1 METDHVIIGGGP
13 AGIFAALTAA
23 DLGKRC
29 VILEQNGQ
37 IGKKLRI
44 TGKGRC
50 NVTNNCSQQDFLL
63 HIPTNRSFLYSALS
77 RCSPQDVMDF
87 FEQQGVALK
96 TERGNRVFPVS
107 DRAEDIVTALQRA
120 LRARNIPVIRAK
132 AKHLIL
138 KDGICIGVQ
147 TTDGTIYSA
156 QSVLLATGGASY
168 PATGSTGDGYRL
180 AKEVGHTIVP
190 PTPSLV
196 PFVTKETWCRDAMGL
211 SLRNITLRLYDGTD
225 CIFSDLGELLF
236 THFGVSGPLVLRASA
251 HIPQMEPN
259 RYRLELDVKPALSQQ
274 QLDLRIQRDLQTY
287 ANQDF
292 GNLMRK
298 LLPAKLIPVAAGLAE
313 IPLSE
318 KGNSVKRMQ
327 RRKLVQVL
335 KAIPLEIQGFRP
347 LAEAIVTRGGISV
360 KEISAK
366 TMASKLVPG
375 LYFAGELIDVDGY
388 TGGFNL
394 QIAFATGHSAGLA
407 MGSA

>member
-138 KDGICIGVQ
+138 KECLRVILPRRAWRRSVGSLPRRSRCMRTTPAPGWTKICSALCISIIPFGCLLRERCRAFRISLPKPFRTAIGRF
-147 TTDGTIYSA
+147 II
-156 QSVLLATGGASY
+156 L
-168 PATGSTGDGYRL
+168 P
-180 AKEVGHTIVP
+180 I
-190 PTPSLV
+190 
-196 PFVTKETWCRDAMGL
+196 WCCAW
-211 SLRNITLRLYDGTD
+211 
-225 CIFSDLGELLF
+225 
-236 THFGVSGPLVLRASA
+236 
-251 HIPQMEPN
+251 
-259 RYRLELDVKPALSQQ
+259 
-274 QLDLRIQRDLQTY
+274 
-287 ANQDF
+287 
-292 GNLMRK
+292 
-298 LLPAKLIPVAAGLAE
+298 
-313 IPLSE
+313 
-318 KGNSVKRMQ
+318 
-327 RRKLVQVL
+327 
-335 KAIPLEIQGFRP
+335 
-347 LAEAIVTRGGISV
+347 
-360 KEISAK
+360 
-366 TMASKLVPG
+366 
-375 LYFAGELIDVDGY
+375 
-388 TGGFNL
+388 
-394 QIAFATGHSAGLA
+394 
-407 MGSA
+407 

>member
-132 AKHLIL
+132 AQHLIL
-138 KDGICIGVQ
+138 KDGICTGVQ

-318 KGNSVKRMQ
+318 KGNSVTRMQ

-366 TMASKLVPG
+366 AMASKLVPG

-407 MGSA
+407 MGNA

>member
-13 AGIFAALTAA
+13 AGISAALTAA

-138 KDGICIGVQ
+138 KDGTCTGVQ

-274 QLDLRIQRDLQTY
+274 QLDLRMQRDLQTY

-318 KGNSVKRMQ
+318 KGNSVTRMQ

-347 LAEAIVTRGGISV
+347 LAEAIVTRGGVSV

-366 TMASKLVPG
+366 AMASKLVPG

-407 MGSA
+407 MGNA

>member
-77 RCSPQDVMDF
+77 HCSPQDVMDF

-138 KDGICIGVQ
+138 KDGICTGVQ

-318 KGNSVKRMQ
+318 KGNSVTRMQ

-366 TMASKLVPG
+366 AMASKLVPG

-407 MGSA
+407 MGNA

>member
-138 KDGICIGVQ
+138 KDGICTGVQ
-147 TTDGTIYSA
+147 TTDGTI
-156 QSVLLATGGASY
+156 
-168 PATGSTGDGYRL
+168 
-180 AKEVGHTIVP
+180 
-190 PTPSLV
+190 
-196 PFVTKETWCRDAMGL
+196 
-211 SLRNITLRLYDGTD
+211 
-225 CIFSDLGELLF
+225 
-236 THFGVSGPLVLRASA
+236 
-251 HIPQMEPN
+251 
-259 RYRLELDVKPALSQQ
+259 
-274 QLDLRIQRDLQTY
+274 
-287 ANQDF
+287 
-292 GNLMRK
+292 
-298 LLPAKLIPVAAGLAE
+298 
-313 IPLSE
+313 
-318 KGNSVKRMQ
+318 
-327 RRKLVQVL
+327 
-335 KAIPLEIQGFRP
+335 
-347 LAEAIVTRGGISV
+347 
-360 KEISAK
+360 
-366 TMASKLVPG
+366 
-375 LYFAGELIDVDGY
+375 
-388 TGGFNL
+388 
-394 QIAFATGHSAGLA
+394 
-407 MGSA
+407 

>member
-1 METDHVIIGGGP
+1 
-13 AGIFAALTAA
+13 
-23 DLGKRC
+23 
-29 VILEQNGQ
+29 
-37 IGKKLRI
+37 
-44 TGKGRC
+44 
-50 NVTNNCSQQDFLL
+50 
-63 HIPTNRSFLYSALS
+63 
-77 RCSPQDVMDF
+77 
-87 FEQQGVALK
+87 
-96 TERGNRVFPVS
+96 
-107 DRAEDIVTALQRA
+107 
-120 LRARNIPVIRAK
+120 
-132 AKHLIL
+132 
-138 KDGICIGVQ
+138 
-147 TTDGTIYSA
+147 
-156 QSVLLATGGASY
+156 
-168 PATGSTGDGYRL
+168 
-180 AKEVGHTIVP
+180 
-190 PTPSLV
+190 
-196 PFVTKETWCRDAMGL
+196 MGL

-318 KGNSVKRMQ
+318 KGNSVTRMQ

-347 LAEAIVTRGGISV
+347 LAEAIVTRGGVSV